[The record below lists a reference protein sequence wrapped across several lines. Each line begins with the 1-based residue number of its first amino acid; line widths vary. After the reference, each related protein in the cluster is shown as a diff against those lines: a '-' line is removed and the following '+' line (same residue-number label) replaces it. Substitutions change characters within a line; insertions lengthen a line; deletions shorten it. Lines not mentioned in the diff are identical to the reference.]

1 MVMKRKTRAG
11 TKFDLLH
18 AIDRLAREQG
28 IHIREP
34 TALQTVFD
42 ELRRQFAAKQVND
55 IFFHGHRVETLFA
68 YVAASLGKC
77 RVIKAEDAGELY
89 SSIETLRVPDF
100 RIVTTDGR
108 QIMVEVKNCHTADP
122 CRRFELDASYLDGLR
137 TFAST
142 FGAELFV
149 AIYWSRAKQ
158 WSLLAPEDLENLEG
172 SSCAGIS
179 MLHAMQRSR
188 MTLLGDRMIG
198 TIPIL
203 VLRLI
208 VSPGSGHA
216 GEREGEFV
224 FRTASAELYC
234 GKALITD
241 PKEQQIA
248 WFLMNN
254 GRWRVTDSEAE
265 FDGERLV
272 AAKFLVAPLERANP
286 DQDFEIV
293 GSLSELIARQFDDA
307 TTVEGEI
314 TNISPESDPSSF
326 GVEIP
331 ENFKGTALRL
341 WQFDLRPSGS
351 RLAWPPRQTQE
362 D

>member
-1 MVMKRKTRAG
+1 MKRKTRDR

-18 AIDRLAREQG
+18 AIDHFAREQG
-28 IHIREP
+28 IHIRKP
-34 TALQTVFD
+34 TAVQAVFD

-89 SSIETLRVPDF
+89 SSLEALRVPDF
-100 RIVTTDGR
+100 RIVMTDGC

-122 CRRFELDASYLDGLR
+122 SRPYEFDASYLDGLR
-137 TFAST
+137 AYADV
-142 FGAELFV
+142 FGAQLFV

-158 WSLLAPEDLENLEG
+158 WTLLAPEDLENLEG
-172 SSCAGIS
+172 PGGAGIS
-179 MLHAMQRSR
+179 MLNAMQRSR

-198 TIPIL
+198 TIPL
-203 VLRLI
+203 LALRL
-208 VSPGSGHA
+208 VGSPDSGHA
-216 GEREGEFV
+216 GEREGEFL

-234 GKALITD
+234 GNVLITD
-241 PKEQQIA
+241 PTEQQIA

-254 GRWRVTDSEAE
+254 GRWHVTDSEAE
-265 FDGERLV
+265 FDGERLI
-272 AAKFLVAPLERANP
+272 AARLVMTPIERANP
-286 DQDFEIV
+286 EQDFEIV
-293 GSLSELIARQFDDA
+293 GRLSELIARQFDDA
-307 TTVEGEI
+307 TTLEGEI
-314 TNISPESDPSSF
+314 TNISPRSDPSSF
-326 GVEIP
+326 GVAIP

-341 WQFDLRPSGS
+341 WQFDLQPSGS
-351 RLAWPPRQTQE
+351 RPASPPLQIRE